1 MATIVLFHHA
11 GGRTPGVLAIV
22 RRLEEAGHT
31 VVVPDYFDGIT
42 FTTMGEALAHLDAV
56 SMPELF
62 QRAEQAVAHMEQPFV
77 VAGISLG
84 AALAQ
89 HLAHTDARV
98 QGLVSLE
105 GFIDPQFL
113 AGGLPQSLPITIH
126 GSADDPFFA
135 EDLPA
140 AQAVAAS
147 HPVADL
153 HLYEGCGHLFT
164 DDSWDTN
171 DASQT
176 DLVLE
181 RVQAFLDCL

>member
-11 GGRTPGVLAIV
+11 GGRTPGVLALA
-22 RRLEEAGHT
+22 RRFEEAGHT

-42 FTTMGEALAHLDAV
+42 FTTMDEALAHLDDV
-56 SMPELF
+56 SMPALF
-62 QRAEQAVAHMEQPFV
+62 ERAEKSIETLEQPFV

-89 HLAHTDARV
+89 HLAHTNTRV

-113 AGGLPQSLPITIH
+113 AGSLPQSLPITTH
-126 GSADDPFFA
+126 GRTDDRFFA

-147 HPVADL
+147 HPATDL
-153 HLYEGCGHLFT
+153 YLYEGSGHLFT
-164 DDSWDTN
+164 DSSWDTY
-171 DASQT
+171 DAAQT
-176 DLVLE
+176 ELVVE
-181 RVQAFLDCL
+181 RVLAFLDRF